1 MAPTVRSEDHS
12 AQARALDS
20 RPPAEYAAQVRSVR
34 WPGTIVLACALC
46 PVALQAAQ
54 ARAAAPTAP
63 ADAGDDDDVVDPPPP
78 RPVEGD
84 TVAAKPGAIVSGF
97 DLAPSE
103 RDNPYGPRPAGTPT
117 LSLDQVERYAQ
128 QNPLVRTADE
138 QVAAMQARVRKAKF
152 AWVPI
157 IDTTMALAPG
167 VNIKCD
173 DIPVTTTGDALDF
186 QFCRPGGG
194 ADNLDVQTAAGY
206 FKQLGRAGIRFS
218 FQLDTII
225 PVYTFGKL
233 KNVRKI
239 AEAGLAMT
247 KLQKVATAQ
256 ESTLRVRQAHTTLL
270 LARASMAI
278 LVEAKKVVDDA
289 ERRVLKDLGGS
300 ADDFD
305 ADPSESNPSRDPDD
319 LIRVRLSE
327 LELEELMREALK
339 VESLALS
346 ALWALAGT
354 AAPRGFDVETAP
366 LVPVE
371 LQGGRR
377 DLSHYKDL
385 AERNRP
391 EARMAAAGIELRK
404 AQERLARS
412 NFLPDLG
419 VALSVSVARTS
430 AADQGMTALYYVD
443 NYNFSRVTAAL
454 ALRWRFDFHNDAF
467 DLQAAR
473 ADLRAAGYQREAARL
488 LLGRDVEEAYADLIE
503 ASSTEEIRRAG
514 AQEAWRLVVSQQI
527 KDTAGTANSAELL
540 RALEKWYRLRFSQVE
555 AVGQHNL
562 AAARLARA
570 VGTPLWGRPSP

>member
-1 MAPTVRSEDHS
+1 M
-12 AQARALDS
+12 
-20 RPPAEYAAQVRSVR
+20 RSVR
-34 WPGTIVLACALC
+34 WPGTIVLACSLW
-46 PVALQAAQ
+46 PVAQQAAQ
-54 ARAAAPTAP
+54 ARVAAPAAP
-63 ADAGDDDDVVDPPPP
+63 ADAPDDEDDGAAPPP
-78 RPVEGD
+78 RPVAGD
-84 TVAAKPGAIVSGF
+84 AVAAEPGAFVSGF
-97 DLAPSE
+97 DLPPSD
-103 RDNPYGPRPAGTPT
+103 RDNPYGPRPDGTPT
-117 LSLDQVERYAQ
+117 LSLEQVERYAQ
-128 QNPLVRTADE
+128 QNPLVRAADE

-167 VNIKCD
+167 VNIECD
-173 DIPVTTTGDALDF
+173 DIPVTTGGNPIDF
-186 QFCRPGGG
+186 QFCRTPSSDGKT
-194 ADNLDVQTAAGY
+194 LDVQTAAGY

-218 FQLDTII
+218 FQLDTVI

-247 KLQKVATAQ
+247 KLQKIATAQ
-256 ESTLRVRQAHTTLL
+256 ESTLRVRQAHTALL
-270 LARASMAI
+270 LARASIAI
-278 LVEAKKVVDDA
+278 LAEAKKVVDDA
-289 ERRVLKDLGGS
+289 ERRVVKDLGGS
-300 ADDFD
+300 EDDFD
-305 ADPSESNPSRDPDD
+305 ADPSDSNPTRDPDD
-319 LIRVRLSE
+319 LIRVHLAE
-327 LELEELMREALK
+327 FELEELMREALK

-371 LQGGRR
+371 LEGGRR
-377 DLSHYKDL
+377 DLGHYKEL

-419 VALSVSVARTS
+419 VALSVGVARTS
-430 AADQGMTALYYVD
+430 ATDQGMTALYYVD

-488 LLGRDVEEAYADLIE
+488 LLGRDVEEAYADLVE

-555 AVGQHNL
+555 AAGQHNL

-570 VGTPLWGRPSP
+570 VGTPLWGPTSP

>member
-1 MAPTVRSEDHS
+1 MGPTVRSEDHS

-20 RPPAEYAAQVRSVR
+20 RPSAEYAAQVRSVR
-34 WPGTIVLACALC
+34 WPGTIVLACALW
-46 PVALQAAQ
+46 PVAPQAAQ
-54 ARAAAPTAP
+54 ARAAAPAAP
-63 ADAGDDDDVVDPPPP
+63 ADAEDDDPPPP
-78 RPVEGD
+78 RPVVLD
-84 TVAAKPGAIVSGF
+84 KAAAEPGAFVSGF
-97 DLAPSE
+97 DLAPSD

-128 QNPLVRTADE
+128 QNPLVRAADE

-289 ERRVLKDLGGS
+289 EARVLKDLGGS

-305 ADPSESNPSRDPDD
+305 ADPSESNASRDPDD

-346 ALWALAGT
+346 ALWALAGS

-366 LVPVE
+366 LVPLE
-371 LQGGRR
+371 LEGGRR
-377 DLSHYKDL
+377 DLGHYKEL

-419 VALSVSVARTS
+419 VALSVSVARTT

-503 ASSTEEIRRAG
+503 ASATEEIRRAG

-555 AVGQHNL
+555 AAGQHNL

-570 VGTPLWGRPSP
+570 VGAPLWGRTSP